1 MFCCAA
7 AVWRSAA
14 GRTSDARCTS
24 SRSSYTRCA
33 CRSRTPQCPCSS
45 PRQGHTHDNDTR
57 DATTAASDDQ
67 IQDVQTCTPTCTPV
81 GVHVLVRV
89 HAQFENRSKSSLLVL
104 LDVRA
109 LAGVLSDVRAATYVS
124 LGMQLDQ
131 VLASLEA
138 QLANF
143 GPREGVDFDVVL
155 KDEHAHVRHGQR

>member
-1 MFCCAA
+1 M
-7 AVWRSAA
+7 
-14 GRTSDARCTS
+14 
-24 SRSSYTRCA
+24 
-33 CRSRTPQCPCSS
+33 
-45 PRQGHTHDNDTR
+45 
-57 DATTAASDDQ
+57 
-67 IQDVQTCTPTCTPV
+67 
-81 GVHVLVRV
+81 RV